1 MLHKRCLWTAQGTM
15 ICEKPHMI
23 EGFQAAPPSSKKISI
38 KKAVADSKEYD
49 VGFDMLSDGFVI
61 SQEDKSFFEKG
72 KSYKIT
78 SYGLSPA
85 PTFTVK
91 SLGERNDYTVLVMV
105 EGPAVKLRTKLQ
117 TTFEEVA
124 STSASPAAEP
134 KKVSA
139 MIGDALSVGQPVLH
153 NVFYIPASEYH
164 KQEVR
169 DLIKKGAKLTVNDAS
184 AYVKDIEEN
193 LSLTRITLAQPLNL
207 NSRSKNEFSD

>member
-15 ICEKPHMI
+15 VCEKSHMI
-23 EGFQAAPPSSKKISI
+23 EGFQNAPPSSKKISI
-38 KKAVADSKEYD
+38 KKAVADSKEHDIGY
-49 VGFDMLSDGFVI
+49 DMLSDGFVI

-78 SYGLSPA
+78 SYGLTPA

-91 SLGERNDYTVLVMV
+91 SLGERNDYTVLLMV
-105 EGPAVKLRTKLQ
+105 EGPAVKLRTKMQ

-124 STSASPAAEP
+124 SSASPAAEP

-139 MIGDALSVGQPVLH
+139 MVGDAMSVGQPVLD

-169 DLIKKGAKLTVNDAS
+169 DFIKKGAKLTVNDAS
-184 AYVKDIEEN
+184 AYVKDVEEN

-207 NSRSKNEFSD
+207 KSRSMNEFSD